1 MRECGAARNGKRQDM
16 DYTRLKNN
24 IVDVIKEEQVK
35 LGYRSETI
43 RLYYPLKSLNRFLGQ
58 KLDTEAMLAALSSFC
73 DGVKEELG
81 AIEISNAGERFCIK
95 IPPEGVDFI
104 HENIDD
110 SEFICEFIRLIEK
123 HGCTMDELIALFRRF
138 SDKVHVE
145 KAEHG
150 EFNYLIYFEDGKP
163 DNYRYCLT
171 DEGCHIIYHRFTPED
186 YLDFEF

>member
-1 MRECGAARNGKRQDM
+1 M

-58 KLDTEAMLAALSSFC
+58 NLDTEAMLAALSSFC
-73 DGVKEELG
+73 DEVKEELG
-81 AIEISNAGERFCIK
+81 VVEISNAGERFCIK
-95 IPPEGVDFI
+95 IPPDGVDFV

-123 HGCTMDELIALFRRF
+123 HGCTMDEVIALFRRF

-150 EFNYLIYFEDGKP
+150 EFDYLIYFEDGKP